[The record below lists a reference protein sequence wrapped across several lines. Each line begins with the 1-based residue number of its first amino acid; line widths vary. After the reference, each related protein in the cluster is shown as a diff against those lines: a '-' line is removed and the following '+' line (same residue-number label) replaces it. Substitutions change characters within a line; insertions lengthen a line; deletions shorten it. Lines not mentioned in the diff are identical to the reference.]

1 MQGIKED
8 LSIIKDDNLDDGDE
22 SNKKESEETNKIL
35 EQTQVKI
42 EV

>member
-22 SNKKESEETNKIL
+22 SNKKESEETNKKL
-35 EQTQVKI
+35 
-42 EV
+42 

>member
-22 SNKKESEETNKIL
+22 SNKKEMNKLL

-42 EV
+42 EI